1 MKNEI
6 DSSQKKLSYPII
18 FNHAIVKKAEKE
30 GDSKEEVAKTFLSL
44 ENFLSQPD
52 VKTYQNNNTVFVV
65 KTNQNTKTSMVI
77 PFNADTRSNYVNNIV
92 NAVRK
97 LEQEGIEKIV
107 FSKIQQDMADVFSAV
122 KDKIGASMRIME
134 VKDSLLCIIDF
145 SAEGNV

>member
-6 DSSQKKLSYPII
+6 DSSQKKLSYPLI
-18 FNHAIVKKAEKE
+18 FSHAIVKRAEKE
-30 GDSKEEVAKTFLSL
+30 GDSKEEVTKAFLSL
-44 ENFLSQPD
+44 GGFLSQPD
-52 VKTYQNNNTVFVV
+52 VRTYQNNNTIFVV

-77 PFNADTRSNYVNNIV
+77 PFNADIRANYVNNIV

-97 LEQEGIEKIV
+97 LEQEDIEKIV

-122 KDKIGASMRIME
+122 KEKIGPNMKIME

-145 SAEGNV
+145 SAEGSA

>member
-6 DSSQKKLSYPII
+6 DSSQKKLSYPLI
-18 FNHAIVKKAEKE
+18 FSHAIVKRAEKE
-30 GDSKEEVAKTFLSL
+30 GDSKEEVAKAFLSL
-44 ENFLSQPD
+44 EGFLSQPD
-52 VKTYQNNNTVFVV
+52 VRTYQNNNTVFVV

-77 PFNADTRSNYVNNIV
+77 PFNADTRANYVNNIV
-92 NAVRK
+92 NAIRK

-122 KDKIGASMRIME
+122 KEKIGPNMKIME

-145 SAEGNV
+145 SAEGSA